1 MMISKGGNNQMDLN
15 RYSSIENI
23 FFTITTITYVISI
36 ILYFIFFVSK
46 KDVLGRWASV
56 LLLIGFAFHTASL
69 ITRGVGAGRV
79 PLTNQYEFAVSFA
92 WGISLCF
99 IVVERRY
106 SFKAL
111 GAFVLPVVFIIMGYA
126 AMQSKDIRPL
136 MPALQSSWLTIH
148 VSTAVISYGSF
159 GVSFALSC
167 MYMLKSYFKGDFYD
181 SQIPSLQKLDFLT
194 YRVITFGY
202 LFLTL
207 VIITGAIW
215 AERAWSRYWAWDPKE
230 TWSLITWIIYSAY
243 LHVRL
248 MKGWKGK
255 NAALFAIVGF
265 ICVIFTYIGVNTLLP
280 SVHSYVR

>member
-1 MMISKGGNNQMDLN
+1 MDLN
-15 RYSSIENI
+15 RYLGAENI
-23 FFTITTITYVISI
+23 FFTVTVITYLLSMIS
-36 ILYFIFFVSK
+36 YFIFFLTK
-46 KDVLGRWASV
+46 KNKVGFAASV
-56 LLLIGFAFHTASL
+56 TVLTGFALHTVSL
-69 ITRGVGAGRV
+69 VIRGMGAGRI

-92 WGISLCF
+92 WGIALCF

-106 SFKAL
+106 SFRAL
-111 GAFVLPVVFIIMGYA
+111 GAFALPVIFIIVGYA

-167 MYMLKSYFKGDFYD
+167 MYMMKQKLKGDFFD
-181 SQIPSLQKLDFLT
+181 RQMPTLEKLDFLT
-194 YRVITFGY
+194 YRVISFGY

-215 AERAWSRYWAWDPKE
+215 AERAWGRYWAWDPKE
-230 TWSLITWIIYSAY
+230 TWSLITWIIYSVY

-248 MKGWKGK
+248 VRGWKGK
-255 NAALFAIVGF
+255 SAAIFAIAGF

>member
-1 MMISKGGNNQMDLN
+1 MDLN
-15 RYSSIENI
+15 RYLGAENI
-23 FFTITTITYVISI
+23 FFTVTVITYLLSMIS
-36 ILYFIFFVSK
+36 YFIFFLTK
-46 KDVLGRWASV
+46 KDKTGMAASV
-56 LLLIGFAFHTASL
+56 TVLAGFALHTASL
-69 ITRGVGAGRV
+69 IIRGIGAGRI

-92 WGISLCF
+92 WGIALSF

-106 SFKAL
+106 NFRAL
-111 GAFVLPVVFIIMGYA
+111 GAFALPVIFIIMGYA

-167 MYMLKSYFKGDFYD
+167 MYMMKRSLKGDFFD
-181 SQIPSLQKLDFLT
+181 RQMPTLEKLDFLT
-194 YRVITFGY
+194 YRVISFGY

-215 AERAWSRYWAWDPKE
+215 AERAWGRYWAWDPKE
-230 TWSLITWIIYSAY
+230 TWSLITWIIYSVY

-248 MKGWKGK
+248 VRGWKGK
-255 NAALFAIVGF
+255 SAAMFAIAGF
-265 ICVIFTYIGVNTLLP
+265 LCVIFTYVGVNTLIP